1 MRAVVYHGQGDVRVE
16 TVAAPVPKKD
26 NIIIRVDCCL
36 ICGTDLKIWR
46 IGNPK
51 VIPPRILGHEVC
63 GQITHVGE
71 GETDLKVGERV
82 AIATTMSCGECYYCK
97 HGMGNMCAHSSCVG
111 TTYDG
116 AFADY
121 VEIPMRSERHLIKV
135 PENVSSEAAAIC
147 EPLSCAINAQEI
159 IGVGEGDRVAI
170 IGGGP
175 LGAIHAELA
184 KARGAREV
192 YLVGSS
198 AERLKLLQH
207 LQNITLIDGSDGAA
221 AQKIRDLTDG
231 IGADRVIVCAP
242 IKPAFQSAFDMVR
255 KGGAISH
262 FASLPK
268 GDSEITIDTRTIHYN
283 ELRVAGVSDSRP
295 EHVRKAVEYLSAGK
309 IDTGAIITHRLAMQ
323 DIVTGFE
330 MMRDRRCLKVAVY
343 PDETKMQER

>member
-1 MRAVVYHGQGDVRVE
+1 MKAVVYHGQGDVRIE
-16 TVAAPVPKKD
+16 TVATPVPQKD

-51 VIPPRILGHEVC
+51 VVPPRILGHEVC
-63 GQITHVGE
+63 GEIIHIGE
-71 GETDLKVGERV
+71 GETDLKVGDRV
-82 AIATTMSCGECYYCK
+82 AVATTMSCGECYYCR
-97 HGMGNMCAHSSCVG
+97 HGMGNMCAHASCVG
-111 TTYDG
+111 TTCDG

-121 VEIPMRSERHLIKV
+121 LEIPMRSARQLIRV
-135 PENVSSEAAAIC
+135 PTHVSSEAAAIC

-159 IGVGEGDRVAI
+159 IGVGPGDRVAI

-184 KARGAREV
+184 KAKGARCV

-198 AERLKLLQH
+198 AERLKLLKH
-207 LQNITLIDGSDGAA
+207 LEGITLIDGSEGNA
-221 AQKIRDLTDG
+221 AQKVRDLTDG

-242 IKPAFQSAFDMVR
+242 IKPAFLSAFDMVR

-295 EHVRKAVEYLSAGK
+295 EHVQRALEYLAAGK
-309 IDTGAIITHRLAMQ
+309 IDTGAIITHRLPMQ
-323 DIVTGFE
+323 DIVAGLE
-330 MMRDRRCLKVAVY
+330 LMRDRRCLKVAIY
-343 PDETKMQER
+343 PDETKM